1 MSARGLAFEA
11 ARDLDHVSQLA
22 EALERPLAPPALLQL
37 GAFAELVARWNARI
51 DLTAARSAEQLSEV
65 MFADALL
72 LADEALVP
80 RGARV
85 LDVGSGAGAPAIPL
99 ALLRPDVT
107 LVLIEPLHKRVA
119 FLRTAV
125 GSLDGLAGRVEV
137 REGKIDPRASSG
149 GAHSGT
155 AGAAASRGVAGGAAA
170 SRGVAGAPFD
180 VAMARATFAP
190 AVWLPLALSLASCAL
205 VLTAAEEPPTAPAG
219 ARRVHAVHYALPRTD
234 APRAITAYRA
244 A

>member
-11 ARDLDHVSQLA
+11 ARDLDQVKQLA
-22 EALERPLAPPALLQL
+22 ETLGRPLAPPALMQL

-65 MFADALL
+65 MFADALM
-72 LADEALVP
+72 LADEALVR

-107 LVLIEPLHKRVA
+107 LVLVEPLHKRVA

-137 REGKIDPRASSG
+137 REGKIDPRASSRVADG
-149 GAHSGT
+149 VS
-155 AGAAASRGVAGGAAA
+155 ASRGA
-170 SRGVAGAPFD
+170 AGAPFD

-190 AVWLPLALSLASCAL
+190 GVWLPLALSLASCAL
-205 VLTAAEEPPTAPAG
+205 VLTAAEEPPAAPAG

-234 APRAITAYRA
+234 APRVITAYRA
-244 A
+244 E

>member
-1 MSARGLAFEA
+1 MNARGVAFEA
-11 ARDLDHVSQLA
+11 ARDLDQVRQLA
-22 EALERPLAPPALLQL
+22 DALERPLDPAVLAQL

-65 MFADALL
+65 MFADALM
-72 LADEALVP
+72 LADEALVQ

-85 LDVGSGAGAPAIPL
+85 LDVGAGAGAPAIPL
-99 ALLRPDVT
+99 ALLRPDLT

-137 REGKIDPRASSG
+137 REGKVDPRASSG
-149 GAHSGT
+149 EQSGRV
-155 AGAAASRGVAGGAAA
+155 AAAR
-170 SRGVAGAPFD
+170 VAGAPFD

-190 AVWLPLALSLASCAL
+190 AVWLPLALGLASCAL
-205 VLTAAEEPPTAPAG
+205 VLTAAEEPPAAPVG
-219 ARRVHAVHYALPRTD
+219 SRRAHAVHYALPRTD
-234 APRAITAYRA
+234 APRTITAYRSE
-244 A
+244 